1 MSNLRFSDSEL
12 DTMTTQPN
20 AQAMRIGRAIP
31 YHLAYARTNRD
42 NSIINPRLPGQRPAA
57 DQEKGATDNETD

>member
-20 AQAMRIGRAIP
+20 AQAMRIGRTIP
-31 YHLAYARTNRD
+31 YHLAYARANRD
-42 NSIINPRLPGQRPAA
+42 NSIINPRLPGQRPTAIN
-57 DQEKGATDNETD
+57 QKKEATDDE